1 MSGWCSGSVLLGLSL
16 VVACGGR
23 SLDVPEG
30 EAGASGDESGGNAGT
45 SGSQAAGSAGFVAA
59 GRSGSGTAG
68 ASGSNAGGAT
78 GSAGAGSGGT
88 GDGGA
93 GAGASAGASAVT
105 CECPEGIRY
114 GIEYEDSGEDRLL
127 AYNAPSQLVA
137 CDVLFGT
144 LSGCSRTLS
153 TSACF
158 GPDGLPPCLTL
169 ETSSTAVYVD
179 QTGDVWSGNWSVDY
193 GPTRAENHVGG
204 SFLAVVSAPQRGT
217 LYLRGSIDVCA
228 AGGGV
233 LIPC

>member
-23 SLDVPEG
+23 SLDAPEG
-30 EAGASGDESGGNAGT
+30 EAGTAGDESGGNAGT
-45 SGSQAAGSAGFVAA
+45 SGSSAAGAAGFVEA
-59 GRSGSGTAG
+59 GRSGSGRAG
-68 ASGSNAGGAT
+68 ASGTGGAT
-78 GSAGAGSGGT
+78 GS
-88 GDGGA
+88 GGA
-93 GAGASAGASAVT
+93 GHAGTDAGGGRAGASAET
-105 CECPEGIRY
+105 CECPEGVRY

-127 AYNAPSQLVA
+127 AYNAPSQSVA

-158 GPDGLPPCLTL
+158 GPEGLPPCLTL
-169 ETSSTAVYVD
+169 EPSSTAVYVD
-179 QTGDVWSGNWSVDY
+179 QTGDVWSGTWSVEYTPSRVED
-193 GPTRAENHVGG
+193 HVGG
-204 SFLAVVSAPQRGT
+204 SLLAVVSAPGRGT
-217 LYLRGSIDVCA
+217 LYLSGSIDVCA